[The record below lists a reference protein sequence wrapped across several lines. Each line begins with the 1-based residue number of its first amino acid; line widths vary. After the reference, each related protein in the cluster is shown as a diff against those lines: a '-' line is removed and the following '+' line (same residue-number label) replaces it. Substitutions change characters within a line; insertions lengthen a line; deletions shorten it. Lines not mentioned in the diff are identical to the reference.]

1 MGTSKCDN
9 CWLGPEGVPNDRTF
23 AFDVLLRAQRPR
35 ESREREDAELRD
47 AIEAVQ
53 ADFPKAGYR
62 TVQVYLRR
70 RGRFVGERR
79 IRRIMRQFSLHAEIK
94 RAFVHTTDSRHDHRV
109 YPNLLPGKCLT
120 GLNQAWAAD
129 LTYIRIVNGFVY
141 LAVILDLFSR
151 KVIGWAISKHID
163 AELALAALKQAI
175 AQRRPPPGC
184 IHHSDRGVQYLCH
197 DYVALLTEHKFA
209 ISNSAK
215 GNPYH
220 NAFVESFMKTLKQE
234 EVYLAN
240 YETYL
245 DVLENL
251 PGFIEE
257 VYNEKRV
264 HSGIDYLT
272 PSELEQRIKMDPSL
286 ASRFVLEL

>member
-1 MGTSKCDN
+1 MIGLSPSTYYYEPK
-9 CWLGPEGVPNDRTF
+9 
-23 AFDVLLRAQRPR
+23 RPR
-35 ESREREDAELRD
+35 ESREREDASLRD

-53 ADFPKAGYR
+53 AEFPRAGYR

-70 RGRFVGERR
+70 RGRFAGERR
-79 IRRIMRQFSLHAEIK
+79 IRRIMKRFSLHAEIQ
-94 RAFVHTTDSRHDHRV
+94 RAFVHTTDSNHAHRV
-109 YPNLLPGKCLT
+109 YPNLLPGKRLT
-120 GLNQAWAAD
+120 DINQAWGAD
-129 LTYIRIVNGFVY
+129 LTYIRINNGFVY

-151 KVIGWAISKHID
+151 KVIGWAISRHID
-163 AELALAALKQAI
+163 AALALAALRQAI
-175 AQRRPPPGC
+175 AQRQPPAGC
-184 IHHSDRGVQYLCH
+184 VHHSDRGVQYLCN
-197 DYVALLTEHKFA
+197 DYVALLNEHKFA

-245 DVLENL
+245 DVQENL
-251 PGFIEE
+251 PTFIEE

-272 PSELEQRIKMDPSL
+272 PSELEERITVDPTL
-286 ASRFVLEL
+286 ISRFVLQL

>member
-1 MGTSKCDN
+1 MIGLSPSTYYYQPK
-9 CWLGPEGVPNDRTF
+9 
-23 AFDVLLRAQRPR
+23 RAR
-35 ESREREDAELRD
+35 ESREREDTSLRD

-53 ADFPKAGYR
+53 VDFPRAGYR

-79 IRRIMRQFSLHAEIK
+79 IRRIMKQFSLHAEIK
-94 RAFVHTTDSRHDHRV
+94 RAFVHTTDSNHPHRV
-109 YPNLLPGKCLT
+109 YPNLLPGRVLT
-120 GLNQAWAAD
+120 DINQAWGGD
-129 LTYIRIVNGFVY
+129 LTYIRIANGFVY

-163 AELALAALKQAI
+163 AELALAALRQAV
-175 AQRRPPPGC
+175 QTRQPPPGC
-184 IHHSDRGVQYLCH
+184 IHHSDRGVQYLCN
-197 DYVALLTEHKFA
+197 DYVALLTEHQFR

-251 PGFIEE
+251 PSFIEE

-272 PSELEQRIKMDPSL
+272 PSELEERIRIDPSL
-286 ASRFVLEL
+286 TRRFVLEL

>member
-1 MGTSKCDN
+1 MIGLSPSTYYYDPKRS
-9 CWLGPEGVPNDRTF
+9 
-23 AFDVLLRAQRPR
+23 RA
-35 ESREREDAELRD
+35 SREREDAELRD
-47 AIEAVQ
+47 AIESVQ

-62 TVQVYLRR
+62 TVQCYLRR

-79 IRRIMRQFSLHAEIK
+79 IRRIMKRFSLHAEIK
-94 RAFVHTTDSRHDHRV
+94 RAFVHTTDSNHSHRV
-109 YPNLLPGKCLT
+109 YPNLLPGRVLT
-120 GLNQAWAAD
+120 GINQAWAAD

-151 KVIGWAISKHID
+151 KVIGWAISRHID
-163 AELALAALKQAI
+163 AALALAALKQAI
-175 AQRRPPPGC
+175 QQRQPPSGC
-184 IHHSDRGVQYLCH
+184 VHHSDRGVQYLCH
-197 DYVALLTEHKFA
+197 DYVALLNERQFA

-251 PGFIEE
+251 PTFIEE

-272 PSELEQRIKMDPSL
+272 PSELEEKIKIDPTL
-286 ASRFVLEL
+286 TSRFVLEL

>member
-1 MGTSKCDN
+1 MIGLSPSTYYYQPK
-9 CWLGPEGVPNDRTF
+9 
-23 AFDVLLRAQRPR
+23 RARA
-35 ESREREDAELRD
+35 SREREDAELRD
-47 AIEAVQ
+47 AIESVQ

-62 TVQVYLRR
+62 TVQRYLRR
-70 RGRFVGERR
+70 RGRWVGERK

-94 RAFVHTTDSRHDHRV
+94 RAFVHTTDSNHSHRV
-109 YPNLLPGKCLT
+109 YPNRLPGRCLT
-120 GLNQAWAAD
+120 GINQGWAAD

-163 AELALAALKQAI
+163 AELACAALKQAI
-175 AQRRPPPGC
+175 QTRQPPAGC
-184 IHHSDRGVQYLCH
+184 VHHSDRGVQYLCH
-197 DYVALLTEHKFA
+197 AYVALLNEHRFA

-251 PGFIEE
+251 PSFIEE

-272 PSELEQRIKMDPSL
+272 PSELEAQIKIDPTL
-286 ASRFVLEL
+286 TSRFVLQL

>member
-1 MGTSKCDN
+1 MIDLS
-9 CWLGPEGVPNDRTF
+9 PSTF
-23 AFDVLLRAQRPR
+23 YYQPKRSRAL
-35 ESREREDAELRD
+35 REREDAELRD
-47 AIEAVQ
+47 AIESVHTEH
-53 ADFPKAGYR
+53 PRAGYR
-62 TVQVYLRR
+62 TVQVYLQR
-70 RGRFVGERR
+70 RGRWVGERR
-79 IRRIMRQFSLHAEIK
+79 IRRIMRRFSLHAEIR
-94 RAFVHTTDSRHDHRV
+94 RAFVHTTDSRHSHRV
-109 YPNLLPGKCLT
+109 YPNLLPGMRLT
-120 GLNQAWAAD
+120 AINQAWGAD
-129 LTYIRIVNGFVY
+129 LTYIRINNGFVY

-163 AELALAALKQAI
+163 GELALSALTQAI
-175 AQRRPPPGC
+175 QQRQPSPGC
-184 IHHSDRGVQYLCH
+184 VHHSDRGVQYLCD
-197 DYVALLTEHKFA
+197 DYVALLKEHQFA

-245 DVLENL
+245 DVLEHL
-251 PGFIEE
+251 PSFIEE

-272 PSELEQRIKMDPSL
+272 PSELEQRIKTDPTL

>member
-1 MGTSKCDN
+1 MIGLSPSTYYYQPK
-9 CWLGPEGVPNDRTF
+9 
-23 AFDVLLRAQRPR
+23 RPR
-35 ESREREDAELRD
+35 ASREREDAELRD
-47 AIEAVQ
+47 GIEAVQ
-53 ADFPKAGYR
+53 QDFPRAGYR
-62 TVQVYLRR
+62 TVQRYLRR

-79 IRRIMRQFSLHAEIK
+79 IHRVMKRFSLHAEIK
-94 RAFVHTTDSRHDHRV
+94 RAFVHTTDSNHSHRV
-109 YPNLLPGKCLT
+109 YPNLLPGRALT
-120 GLNQAWAAD
+120 NINQAWAAD

-163 AELALAALKQAI
+163 AALACSALSQAI
-175 AQRRPPPGC
+175 QARQPPEGC
-184 IHHSDRGVQYLCH
+184 VHHSDRGVQYLCNA
-197 DYVALLTEHKFA
+197 YVALLNEHKFA

-251 PGFIEE
+251 PSFIEE

-272 PSELEQRIKMDPSL
+272 PSELEEQIKIDPTL
-286 ASRFVLEL
+286 ASRFVLQL

>member
-1 MGTSKCDN
+1 MIELSPSTYHYQ
-9 CWLGPEGVPNDRTF
+9 P
-23 AFDVLLRAQRPR
+23 QRPR
-35 ESREREDAELRD
+35 AYREREDAELRD

-53 ADFPKAGYR
+53 TDFPRAGYR
-62 TVQVYLRR
+62 TVQQYLKR

-79 IRRIMRQFSLHAEIK
+79 IRRIMKHFSLRAEIQ
-94 RAFVHTTDSRHDHRV
+94 RAFVHTTDSDHSHRV
-109 YPNLLPGKCLT
+109 YPNRLPGKCVT
-120 GLNQAWAAD
+120 GVNQVWVSD
-129 LTYIRIVNGFVY
+129 LTYIRIANGFVY

-163 AELALAALKQAI
+163 AELALSALQQAI
-175 AQRRPPPGC
+175 QTRRSAPGC
-184 IHHSDRGVQYLCH
+184 MHHSDRGVQYLCQA
-197 DYVALLTEHKFA
+197 YVALLKENGFE

-220 NAFVESFMKTLKQE
+220 NAFAESFMKTLKYD
-234 EVYLAN
+234 EVHLTN

-251 PGFIEE
+251 PSFIEE

-272 PSELEQRIKMDPSL
+272 PSELEEKIKLDPPL
-286 ASRFVLEL
+286 ASRFTLQL

>member
-1 MGTSKCDN
+1 MIGLAPSTYYHQPKRS
-9 CWLGPEGVPNDRTF
+9 
-23 AFDVLLRAQRPR
+23 R
-35 ESREREDAELRD
+35 EAREREDAELRD

-53 ADFPKAGYR
+53 TDFPKAGYR

-70 RGRFVGERR
+70 RGQPVGERR
-79 IRRIMRQFSLHAEIK
+79 IRRIMRKFSLQAEIE
-94 RAFVHTTDSRHDHRV
+94 RAFVHTTDSNHPHRV
-109 YPNLLPGKCLT
+109 YPNLLPGMRLT
-120 GLNQAWAAD
+120 GLNQTWGAD
-129 LTYIRIVNGFVY
+129 LTYIRIGNGFVY

-151 KVIGWAISKHID
+151 RVIGWAISKHID

-175 AQRRPPPGC
+175 AQRRPPAGC
-184 IHHSDRGVQYLCH
+184 VHHSDRGVQYLCN
-197 DYVALLTEHKFA
+197 DYVVLLTEYGFL

-245 DVLENL
+245 AVLDNL
-251 PGFIEE
+251 PSFIEE

-272 PSELEQRIKMDPSL
+272 PSELEERIKIDPTL

>member
-1 MGTSKCDN
+1 MIGLSPSTYYYPPKRS
-9 CWLGPEGVPNDRTF
+9 
-23 AFDVLLRAQRPR
+23 RA
-35 ESREREDAELRD
+35 SREREDAELRD
-47 AIEAVQ
+47 GIEAVQ
-53 ADFPKAGYR
+53 QDFPRAGYR
-62 TVQVYLRR
+62 TVQRYLRR
-70 RGRFVGERR
+70 RGRWVGERK
-79 IRRIMRQFSLHAEIK
+79 IRRIMKQFSLHAEIK
-94 RAFVHTTDSRHDHRV
+94 RAFVHTTDSNHSYRV
-109 YPNLLPGKCLT
+109 YPNLLPGRCLT
-120 GLNQAWAAD
+120 NVNQAWAAD

-163 AELALAALKQAI
+163 AELALSALRQAI
-175 AQRRPPPGC
+175 ETRQPAPGC
-184 IHHSDRGVQYLCH
+184 VHHSDRGVQYLCH
-197 DYVALLTEHKFA
+197 AYVALLNAHGFA

-220 NAFVESFMKTLKQE
+220 NAFAESFMKTLKQE

-240 YETYL
+240 YGTYL

-251 PGFIEE
+251 PSFIEE

-272 PSELEQRIKMDPSL
+272 PSELEEKIKIDPTL
-286 ASRFVLEL
+286 TSRFVLQL

>member
-1 MGTSKCDN
+1 MIGLSSSTYYYQPRRS
-9 CWLGPEGVPNDRTF
+9 
-23 AFDVLLRAQRPR
+23 R
-35 ESREREDAELRD
+35 ESREREDAELRG
-47 AIEAVQ
+47 AIESVQ
-53 ADFPKAGYR
+53 VDFPKAGYR
-62 TVQVYLRR
+62 TVRRYLRR
-70 RGRFVGERR
+70 RGRWVGERR
-79 IRRIMRQFSLHAEIK
+79 IRRVMRQFSLHAEIK
-94 RAFVHTTDSRHDHRV
+94 RAFVHTTDSNHSHRV
-109 YPNLLPGKCLT
+109 YPNLLPGRCLS
-120 GLNQAWAAD
+120 GINQAWAGD
-129 LTYIRIVNGFVY
+129 ITYIRIVNGFVY

-163 AELALAALKQAI
+163 AELACAALRHAI
-175 AQRRPPPGC
+175 QMRQPSAGC
-184 IHHSDRGVQYLCH
+184 VHHSDRGVQYLCR
-197 DYVALLTEHKFA
+197 DYVALLNEHTFA

-240 YETYL
+240 YETYI

-251 PGFIEE
+251 PSFIEE

-272 PSELEQRIKMDPSL
+272 PCELEERIKTDPTS
-286 ASRFVLEL
+286 ASRFVLQL

>member
-1 MGTSKCDN
+1 MIGLSPSTYYHRPKRS
-9 CWLGPEGVPNDRTF
+9 
-23 AFDVLLRAQRPR
+23 RA
-35 ESREREDAELRD
+35 SREQEDAELRD
-47 AIEAVQ
+47 GIEAVQ
-53 ADFPKAGYR
+53 QDFPRAGYR
-62 TVQVYLRR
+62 TVQRYLRR
-70 RGRFVGERR
+70 RGRWVGERK
-79 IRRIMRQFSLHAEIK
+79 IRRIMKQFSLHAEIK
-94 RAFVHTTDSRHDHRV
+94 RAFVHTTDSDHPHRV
-109 YPNLLPGKCLT
+109 YPNLLPGRCLT
-120 GLNQAWAAD
+120 NVNQAWAAD
-129 LTYIRIVNGFVY
+129 ITYIRIVNGFVY

-163 AELALAALKQAI
+163 AALALSALRQAI
-175 AQRRPPPGC
+175 EMRQPPPGC
-184 IHHSDRGVQYLCH
+184 VHHSDRGVQYLCH
-197 DYVALLTEHKFA
+197 AYVALLNAHGFS

-220 NAFVESFMKTLKQE
+220 NAFAESFMKTLKQE

-251 PGFIEE
+251 PSFIEE

-272 PSELEQRIKMDPSL
+272 PSELEERIKIDPSL
-286 ASRFVLEL
+286 TSRFVLQL